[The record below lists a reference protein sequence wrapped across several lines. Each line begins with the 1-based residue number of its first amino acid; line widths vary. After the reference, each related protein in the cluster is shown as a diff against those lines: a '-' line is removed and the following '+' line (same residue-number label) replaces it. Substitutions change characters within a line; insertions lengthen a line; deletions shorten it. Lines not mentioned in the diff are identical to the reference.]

1 MNTIH
6 QNLESL
12 KLMECP
18 LNIAF
23 EGHIINGKFTFEELT
38 RVYWSINKEIITQTI
53 TKCFTGVSVKPI
65 YGYILRGMMENNTFA
80 LESYHHYPDEP
91 HKLIIIRIPGGK
103 PLEDFISPSSIWT
116 RNNGKFLFQIIPSVI
131 RWEIYL

>member
-23 EGHIINGKFTFEELT
+23 EGHIINGKFTFEELI
-38 RVYWSINKEIITQTI
+38 RVYWSINKEIIT
-53 TKCFTGVSVKPI
+53 KYFTGVSIKPI
-65 YGYILRGMMENNTFA
+65 YGYILRGMMENNIFA

-91 HKLIIIRIPGGK
+91 NKLIIMRTPKGK
-103 PLEDFISPSSIWT
+103 PLEDFISPASIWV

-131 RWEIYL
+131 KWEIYL

>member
-23 EGHIINGKFTFEELT
+23 EGYIINGKFTFEELT
-38 RVYWSINKEIITQTI
+38 RVYWSINKEIIT
-53 TKCFTGVSVKPI
+53 KYFTGVSIKPI
-65 YGYILRGMMENNTFA
+65 YGYILRGIMENNTFA
-80 LESYHHYPDEP
+80 IESHHHYSDEP
-91 HKLIIIRIPGGK
+91 HKLIIMRIPEGK

-131 RWEIYL
+131 RWEIK

>member
-1 MNTIH
+1 MNTTH

-23 EGHIINGKFTFEELT
+23 EGHILNGKFTFEELT
-38 RVYWSINKEIITQTI
+38 EVYWSINKELITSY
-53 TKCFTGVSVKPI
+53 FTEGSVKPI
-65 YGYILRGMMENNTFA
+65 YGYILRGRMENNTFA
-80 LESYHHYPDEP
+80 IESYHHYPDEP
-91 HKLIIIRIPGGK
+91 HKLIIMRIPEGK
-103 PLEDFISPSSIWT
+103 PLENFISPSSLWT

-131 RWEIYL
+131 RMGN

>member
-1 MNTIH
+1 MNTTH

-38 RVYWSINKEIITQTI
+38 RVYWSINKEIIT
-53 TKCFTGVSVKPI
+53 KYFTGVSIKPI
-65 YGYILRGMMENNTFA
+65 YGYTLMGMMENNTFA

-91 HKLIIIRIPGGK
+91 HKLIIMRIPEGK
-103 PLEDFISPSSIWT
+103 PLEDFISPASIWT
-116 RNNGKFLFQIIPSVI
+116 RNNGKFLFQITPSVI

>member
-38 RVYWSINKEIITQTI
+38 RVYWSINKEIT
-53 TKCFTGVSVKPI
+53 TKYFTGVSIKPI

-91 HKLIIIRIPGGK
+91 HKLIIMRIPEGK
-103 PLEDFISPSSIWT
+103 PLEDFISPASIWI

-131 RWEIYL
+131 KWEIYL

>member
-1 MNTIH
+1 MNTTH

-23 EGHIINGKFTFEELT
+23 EGHILNGKFTFEELT
-38 RVYWSINKEIITQTI
+38 SVYMAINKETI
-53 TKCFTGVSVKPI
+53 TKYLSEGSLKPI
-65 YGYILRGMMENNTFA
+65 QGYTITGKMENNTFA

-91 HKLIIIRIPGGK
+91 HKLIIMRIPEGES
-103 PLEDFISPSSIWT
+103 LSDFISPSSLWT
-116 RNNGKFLFQIIPSVI
+116 RNNGKFLFQVIPEPI
-131 RWEIYL
+131 RI